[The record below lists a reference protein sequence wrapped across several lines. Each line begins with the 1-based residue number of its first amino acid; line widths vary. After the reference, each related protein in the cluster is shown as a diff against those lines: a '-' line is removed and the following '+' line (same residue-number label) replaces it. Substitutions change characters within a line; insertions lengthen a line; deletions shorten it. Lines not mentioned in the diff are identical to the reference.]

1 MSQRNPCYAGL
12 TALNDSF
19 LHVVGTKINLL
30 SLHPL
35 FPLLHLQS
43 FEVLEAQMLD
53 SLVKERSDFTSMV
66 SFPVELQDL
75 SSTKIHTKPLK
86 LSKRCLNN
94 HLTKEGDFLVPQGL
108 LLP

>member
-1 MSQRNPCYAGL
+1 MSQRNPCYAGS
-12 TALNDSF
+12 TALNNSF
-19 LHVVGTKINLL
+19 RHVVGTKIILL
-30 SLHPL
+30 SLPPL

-53 SLVKERSDFTSMV
+53 SLVKERSDFTSMI
-66 SFPVELQDL
+66 SFPVELLDL
-75 SSTKIHTKPLK
+75 NSTKIHAKPLK

-94 HLTKEGDFLVPQGL
+94 HLTKEADFLIPQGL